1 MTLKRKGAS
10 VPVSVPR
17 GLLWVPGKQGNKTG
31 RPVPKP
37 HWGQGHSPET
47 RNHRGE
53 RDRNVPEAGG
63 EWLGHRLTQR
73 PRWGHLL
80 RHLSREVTR
89 SATRQPC
96 QNLKMEMGG
105 GGRCAGP
112 DGHGLVGSGVEEQ
125 GS

>member
-1 MTLKRKGAS
+1 MPLKRKGAS

-17 GLLWVPGKQGNKTG
+17 GLLPLGAGEAGEQDRPSCPKTALG
-31 RPVPKP
+31 A
-37 HWGQGHSPET
+37 GTQS

-80 RHLSREVTR
+80 SHLSREG
-89 SATRQPC
+89 TRQPC

-105 GGRCAGP
+105 GGECEGP
-112 DGHGLVGSGVEEQ
+112 DGHGLGGSGVEER